1 MSEMEWLQIF
11 AQNLLYHMQSR
22 GMSQRDLA
30 ERTDLTQA
38 SISRYAS
45 AQQMPGI
52 KAVVNMANALG
63 CSTDDL
69 IDFGSMIY

>member
-11 AQNLLYHMQSR
+11 GNNLLYHMQTR

-30 ERTDLTQA
+30 EATDLTQA
-38 SISRYAS
+38 SISRYS
-45 AQQMPGI
+45 SGRQMPGI
-52 KAVVNMANALG
+52 KAIVNMANALG
-63 CSTDDL
+63 CTTDEL